1 MYPRVN
7 QLSPGLIKP
16 SPPSAPLGST
26 SPLVLRP
33 RGWLNLLEVPRV
45 IQAGVTYSLRQSAG
59 QSLPGILGLER
70 LGDLGAVCM
79 QYHRDLPA
87 QLRNTSASGF
97 GARRPLLEDLF
108 FFPLTLP
115 PPAWGFRRKFMR
127 KNKTK

>member
-45 IQAGVTYSLRQSAG
+45 IQAGVTCPLRQSAG
-59 QSLPGILGLER
+59 QSLPLILGLER
-70 LGDLGAVCM
+70 LGELGAVCM

-87 QLRNTSASGF
+87 QL
-97 GARRPLLEDLF
+97 
-108 FFPLTLP
+108 
-115 PPAWGFRRKFMR
+115 
-127 KNKTK
+127 